1 MNLYNHFCTK
11 MHIMQT
17 FIDFYMHDR
26 AEFRGFEVDFALR
39 EADFGRIRLKK
50 WFKMANSALKRLYCA
65 YDFDL
70 FKFLYAFSRED
81 GDLKE
86 FARVICL
93 WPLQG
98 DGNLQEGWSGLW
110 GDVGEL
116 VGYVLPPSAGL
127 TREVVRL
134 RHPRGDVDIADGI
147 VGVPGF
153 ACSRPTRRGGIFGE
167 LWEYRNLQ
175 ISRPHGDLE
184 YSRNS
189 GIRAILRV
197 AGPHSKLGRCG
208 VIQRGIWGCRGTL

>member
-1 MNLYNHFCTK
+1 MARWYWFDEGSKVNLYNHFCTK

-39 EADFGRIRLKK
+39 EADFWENSIEK

-93 WPLQG
+93 WPLRG
-98 DGNLQEGWSGLW
+98 DGNLREGGRDCGEMSESLW
-110 GDVGEL
+110 GN
-116 VGYVLPPSAGL
+116 VLPHSAGL
-127 TREVVRL
+127 TR
-134 RHPRGDVDIADGI
+134 G
-147 VGVPGF
+147 
-153 ACSRPTRRGGIFGE
+153 S
-167 LWEYRNLQ
+167 
-175 ISRPHGDLE
+175 S
-184 YSRNS
+184 
-189 GIRAILRV
+189 
-197 AGPHSKLGRCG
+197 
-208 VIQRGIWGCRGTL
+208 